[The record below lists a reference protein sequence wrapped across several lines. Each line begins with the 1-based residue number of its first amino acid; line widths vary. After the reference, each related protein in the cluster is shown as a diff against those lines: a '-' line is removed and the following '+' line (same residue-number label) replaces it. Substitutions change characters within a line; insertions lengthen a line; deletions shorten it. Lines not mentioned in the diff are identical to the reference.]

1 MKTKF
6 QGVYTAL
13 VTPFSSDGGC
23 VDVKSL
29 RQLIEFQCAS
39 DVTGFIVCGSTGEA
53 ATLSDSEYVDVV
65 RQVRELAGDR
75 PVIAGVSVSATARAV
90 EMARVIEELKCD
102 GILLA
107 APPYNKP
114 SQAGLLEHFAH
125 VAGATSLPIVAY
137 NIPSRSG
144 VSIQP
149 DTLGELSR
157 RGLIDAIKE
166 SSGSLDTFL
175 DVKLAVKEECDLLTG
190 EDAMFSGALACGGR
204 GIVSASANVMPEE
217 FCRVWQAWQ
226 EGKGSVAVSA
236 QLAMIPK
243 IRRLFIETNPVPAKA
258 VLAKR
263 GIISCD
269 AVRLPLVPLSDEN
282 RIRICEAFE

>member
-29 RQLIEFQCAS
+29 RQLLEFQCAS

-53 ATLSDSEYVDVV
+53 ATLSDSEYVEVV
-65 RQVRELAGDR
+65 TQVRELAGDR

-90 EMARVIEELKCD
+90 EMARVIEELRCD

-114 SQAGLLEHFAH
+114 NQAGLIEHFAH
-125 VAGATSLPIVAY
+125 VAAATSLPIVAY

-149 DTLGELSR
+149 GTLGELSR
-157 RGLIDAIKE
+157 RGLIAAIKE

-175 DVKLAVKEECDLLTG
+175 DVKLAVSEDCNLLTG
-190 EDAMFSGALACGGR
+190 EDSMFSGALACGGC
-204 GIVSASANVMPEE
+204 GIVSASANVIPDD
-217 FCRVWQAWQ
+217 FCCVWRAWEQ
-226 EGKGSVAVSA
+226 GDSRLAVRT
-236 QLAMIPK
+236 QLEMTSK
-243 IRRLFIETNPVPAKA
+243 IRHMFIETNPVPAKT
-258 VLAKR
+258 VLAKM
-263 GIISCD
+263 GVINSA

-282 RIRICEAFE
+282 RIRVCEAFK